1 MTDDV
6 PGKYADV
13 FKKVLKLKSYN
24 KCTCQLQLGRGPAI
38 IIVFSYTMILSY
50 LALCATII
58 MGVVSGHTSNWAVI
72 VDTSRFWFNY
82 RHAANA
88 LSVYHA
94 CKRFGIDDDHI
105 ILMLAGDVP
114 SCDPRNS
121 LPATIFNDVN
131 HPYSLYDTSIQVDYR
146 GLEVTVEAIIQVLT
160 GRHPPETPSSKR
172 IRSDDGSNIL
182 VYMTGHG
189 GDEFLKVQDTT
200 EISTRDIQE
209 SLREMDSKGRY
220 NQLFFMADTCQA
232 STLMNTLDAPR
243 LVTIG
248 SSKLG
253 QSSYSYSND
262 FSVGVSL
269 IDRFTFTMLQFFR
282 RFTHRTDGTTKKTLG
297 DLFRNFDSK
306 FMRSEPEWTVRHG
319 RSLDETPVTDFF
331 GSVTQVGISSGVGFK
346 RR

>member
-1 MTDDV
+1 M
-6 PGKYADV
+6 
-13 FKKVLKLKSYN
+13 FFNLL
-24 KCTCQLQLGRGPAI
+24 
-38 IIVFSYTMILSY
+38 LS
-50 LALCATII
+50 LSLFGLSAC
-58 MGVVSGHTSNWAVI
+58 HTSNWAVI

-114 SCDPRNS
+114 SCDSRNAFPS
-121 LPATIFNDVN
+121 TVFNDVK
-131 HPYSLYDTSIQVDYR
+131 HLTQLYDTSIQVDYR
-146 GLEVTVEAIIQVLT
+146 GLEVTVESIIQVLT
-160 GRHPPETPSSKR
+160 GRHPEGTPSSKKM
-172 IRSDDGSNIL
+172 RSDDGSNVL
-182 VYMTGHG
+182 LYLTGHG

-209 SLREMDSKGRY
+209 SLREMDGKGRY
-220 NQLFFMADTCQA
+220 NEIFFMADTCQA
-232 STLMNTLDAPR
+232 STLMNTLDVVPR
-243 LVTIG
+243 LVTVG

-269 IDRFTFTMLQFFR
+269 IDRFTYTMLNFFNKV
-282 RFTHRTDGTTKKTLG
+282 THRSDGTTKKTLG
-297 DLFRNFDSK
+297 DLFRTFDPK

-319 RSLDETPVTDFF
+319 RTLDETPVTDFF
-331 GSVTQVGISSGVGFK
+331 GSVTQIGLSASVGYQ